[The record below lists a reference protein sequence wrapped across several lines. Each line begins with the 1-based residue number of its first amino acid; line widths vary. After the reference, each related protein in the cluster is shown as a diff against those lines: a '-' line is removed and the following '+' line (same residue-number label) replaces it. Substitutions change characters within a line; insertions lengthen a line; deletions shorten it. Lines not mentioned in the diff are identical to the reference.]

1 MKCAG
6 FVLLLGVISLG
17 AIGGCNNNNGE
28 QGGTRALTENDFS
41 EDTSISARADRGV
54 VVKFL
59 EPPGGDQPESDTG
72 EVGIDLIPYRY
83 NQTFEHTICWE
94 DDDPGAAHFMTLVDS
109 SGEEVLMLGVNGDCV
124 TEIIEE
130 GNYEMRLHHD
140 GASGDTHPIF
150 IQPLLGDQE
159 ARNNSTEPGIIKT
172 VKRIFEES
180 LHGIGI
186 STDAR
191 AQTVQQNIQT
201 LLKTGSCNNCNLEKA
216 NLKGAKLFEADL
228 TEANLM
234 QANLSMANLNATTL
248 TNSNLT
254 GANLFEADL
263 TGADLTGANL
273 FEADLNATTLINLNL
288 TDANLTGATLIA
300 ANLMQANLSM
310 ANLTN
315 ASLLGAELI
324 GANLIDVTLS
334 STTFDSARWCDGS
347 CTCGASSI
355 DTCVGCPSID
365 TCTGS

>member
-228 TEANLM
+228 T
-234 QANLSMANLNATTL
+234 
-248 TNSNLT
+248 
-254 GANLFEADL
+254 
-263 TGADLTGANL
+263 GADLTGATLIGAN
-273 FEADLNATTLINLNL
+273 LNATTLINLNL